1 LRSNRF
7 FLEERRRN
15 ASLRLEPE
23 QEQLVNRLA
32 VDGQHAWGR
41 LYDRLSGELRVQVM
55 EKGEVVEK
63 SPSQIRFDSPE
74 RSVRENNFFAADRAW
89 KGIRDSCADALN
101 HLSGTRLTIYDR
113 LGLADHLEVPLRRNR
128 LQRGTLAAMWQAVT
142 AGTEVPLCGNR
153 MKS

>member
-1 LRSNRF
+1 GTALEFALQRATEADLEPWLESGPWLRSNRF

-74 RSVRENNFFAADRAW
+74 RSVRENNFFAA
-89 KGIRDSCADALN
+89 
-101 HLSGTRLTIYDR
+101 
-113 LGLADHLEVPLRRNR
+113 
-128 LQRGTLAAMWQAVT
+128 
-142 AGTEVPLCGNR
+142 
-153 MKS
+153 